1 MSVTTKT
8 QYDMNNNNGYS
19 VLLEQIGSWAKK
31 VGRASTRPVLLL
43 WFVMTSGSTPKSEKI
58 MLASAIA
65 YVVLP
70 IDLISAKRLPII
82 GWLDEVVSL
91 TVAYQKVCKY
101 ITPEMERRADEILDR
116 WFREYT
122 PYIEV
127 MN

>member
-1 MSVTTKT
+1 MSNIIN
-8 QYDMNNNNGYS
+8 YD
-19 VLLEQIGSWAKK
+19 LLWQETGRYAKK

-43 WFVMTSGSTPKSEKI
+43 YYVMMSKNTPKSEKL

-101 ITPEMERRADEILDR
+101 ITPDMEHKADELLDK
-116 WFREYT
+116 WLPDYT

-127 MN
+127 K

>member
-1 MSVTTKT
+1 MAKII
-8 QYDMNNNNGYS
+8 DNE
-19 VLLEQIGSWAKK
+19 LLWQEIGRCAKS
-31 VGRASTRPVLLL
+31 VGRASTKTVLLL
-43 WFVMTSGSTPKSEKI
+43 WYVMRSPDTPKSEKI

-91 TVAYQKVCKY
+91 TVAYQKVCKHV
-101 ITPEMERRADEILDR
+101 TPEMERKADELLDK
-116 WFREYT
+116 WFPEYT

-127 MN
+127 

>member
-1 MSVTTKT
+1 MANIVN
-8 QYDMNNNNGYS
+8 YE
-19 VLLEQIGSWAKK
+19 LLWQEIGRYAKK

-43 WFVMTSGSTPKSEKI
+43 YYVMMSKNTPKSEKL

-65 YVVLP
+65 YVLFPV
-70 IDLISAKRLPII
+70 DLISAKRLPII

-101 ITPEMERRADEILDR
+101 ITPEMERKADDLLDK
-116 WFREYT
+116 WFFLDESVTSAERPDYT

-127 MN
+127 Q

>member
-1 MSVTTKT
+1 MVKIID
-8 QYDMNNNNGYS
+8 YE
-19 VLLEQIGSWAKK
+19 LLWREIGRCAKS
-31 VGRASTRPVLLL
+31 VGRASTKTVLLL
-43 WFVMTSGSTPKSEKI
+43 WYVMRSPDTPKSEKI

-91 TVAYQKVCKY
+91 TVAYQKVCKHV
-101 ITPEMERRADEILDR
+101 TPEMERKADELLDK
-116 WFREYT
+116 WFLEYT

-127 MN
+127 